1 MTYVNP
7 HSIYAGTASGA
18 QIRSYLLRSGSQR
31 TALWRAFV
39 HRTHQPAFQHSGLQ
53 KRDGGI
59 RNKAARGELR
69 RGLPVGFVFRSRR
82 HRPACLARFA
92 ESHPPTMH
100 STKSSRIRCMLAHTR
115 TARPGT
121 NATSMNRVWSE
132 SGHGICPWSNG
143 PFSSGTTILV
153 LSIGPPSRPTKRG
166 SIPTRGRSL
175 IRREEP

>member
-1 MTYVNP
+1 MRRDR
-7 HSIYAGTASGA
+7 YADRRQRRCLSSGA
-18 QIRSYLLRSGSQR
+18 FQRSAAAGAEGHQAELHIIRARL
-31 TALWRAFV
+31 
-39 HRTHQPAFQHSGLQ
+39 
-53 KRDGGI
+53 DGGI